1 MRKVDFMNMLI
12 GISQKMDCKSCPL
25 QCKSK
30 EHSSLANCITH
41 WFDTLKSVCDEEIT
55 IDEVHDYIMGLMC
68 QRNN

>member
-1 MRKVDFMNMLI
+1 
-12 GISQKMDCKSCPL
+12 MDCNNCSL

-30 EHSSLANCITH
+30 EHSSLANCIIH
-41 WFDTLKSVCDEEIT
+41 WFDALKSVCDEEIT

>member
-12 GISQKMDCKSCPL
+12 GISQKMDCNNCPL

-30 EHSSLANCITH
+30 EHSSLANCIIH
-41 WFDTLKSVCDEEIT
+41 WFDALKSVCDEEIT